1 MECKIKSLY
10 ICVKNLDRAVA
21 FWEDFFERPIDRW
34 EQLGGMFDING
45 FRFMLFDYQVVGEK
59 HIFGSNCLPSIEVE
73 SLKVLQEKLAEK
85 EICFPL
91 TQIGPNWVAE
101 FVDSEGNHIEIFT
114 PVTRKKANEN
124 NC

>member
-1 MECKIKSLY
+1 MKCKIESLY

-21 FWEDFFERPIDRW
+21 FWEAFFERPIDRR

-45 FRFMLFDYQVVGEK
+45 FRFMLFDYQAVGEK

-73 SLKVLQEKLAEK
+73 SLKVMQEKLAEK

-114 PVTRKKANEN
+114 PVTREKANEN